1 VGKVVV
7 QYSCQVR
14 CRRVRR
20 INMTLGIRVKGEYSM
35 SCLAAIIERLV
46 LKRWRWIALARGGG
60 TSMLSMGEERSA
72 IDKDDA

>member
-1 VGKVVV
+1 MGKLGV
-7 QYSCQVR
+7 QNSSQVR

-20 INMTLGIRVKGEYSM
+20 INMTLGIRVNGEYSM

-46 LKRWRWIALARGGG
+46 LKRWRWIALARGERE
-60 TSMLSMGEERSA
+60 SMLSMGKEPSA